1 MELLMKTLNTKAK
14 VDNLDEVISFIDAE
28 LEKAGCSMKTQMQI
42 NIAVEELFVNVSNY
56 AYSQGIGDISIS
68 IAVHADPE
76 MAEIILSDSGIP
88 YDPLAKEDPDIG
100 LPAEKRQ
107 IGGLGIFMVKKT
119 MDMMTYERRD
129 GKNVVTITKYL

>member
-1 MELLMKTLNTKAK
+1 MKTLNTKAK

-28 LEKAGCSMKTQMQI
+28 LEKAGCNMKTQMQI

-56 AYSQGIGDISIS
+56 AYNQGIGDISIS

-88 YDPLAKEDPDIG
+88 YDPLSKEDPDVG
-100 LPAEKRQ
+100 LPAEKRE

>member
-1 MELLMKTLNTKAK
+1 MKTLNTKAK

-28 LEKAGCSMKTQMQI
+28 LEEAGCNMKTQMQI

-56 AYSQGIGDISIS
+56 AYNQGIGDISIS

-88 YDPLAKEDPDIG
+88 YDPLSKEDPDVG
-100 LPAEKRQ
+100 LPAEKRE